1 MVYLYTPYLFT
12 PKLANN
18 CEWTEAGL
26 PSVQRSQNQTDHRHE
41 SRAGIW
47 PKDAPCTTICQL
59 NPMSTS
65 KKIHI
70 LDPWKTMDTLL
81 DKWGNLP
88 WPGYSLIPGVSQT
101 DYIPL
106 FGTQCGTQS
115 YQLHHFQAP
124 CSMLKFD
131 SQKLELAT
139 FTDCRSFQWSITAWT
154 DWSALPA
161 FYLARFTSWIVL
173 ARTEMVFFAPQHWRN
188 NGAVEKGPP
197 MACPKTEPRS
207 IGCVWDF
214 GTMWDIPRNAWHLV
228 ACDDQFLL
236 FWDIPRHISGMAHP
250 IGLQRMRLGY
260 GLGHH
265 FDPAMAH
272 TLRNF
277 GTFSLWSGSGPSW
290 RWDMLEKTQQRKG

>member
-1 MVYLYTPYLFT
+1 MGQ
-12 PKLANN
+12 LAMARVLPHSWSITNRLHTTV
-18 CEWTEAGL
+18 WT
-26 PSVQRSQNQTDHRHE
+26 D
-41 SRAGIW
+41 
-47 PKDAPCTTICQL
+47 
-59 NPMSTS
+59 
-65 KKIHI
+65 
-70 LDPWKTMDTLL
+70 
-81 DKWGNLP
+81 
-88 WPGYSLIPGVSQT
+88 
-101 DYIPL
+101 
-106 FGTQCGTQS
+106 QCGTQS

-161 FYLARFTSWIVL
+161 FYLARFTSWIIL
-173 ARTEMVFFAPQHWRN
+173 ARTETVFFAPQHWRN

-236 FWDIPRHISGMAHP
+236 FWDITATYF
-250 IGLQRMRLGY
+250 GY
-260 GLGHH
+260 GSSNWASTDAFGVWFGSSLWPGHGPYPQEFRNLLTLIWIRAELKVRH
-265 FDPAMAH
+265 AGENSAAEGVDPAISHNCFFRENLQGKKIVAKGKKQ
-272 TLRNF
+272 TCN
-277 GTFSLWSGSGPSW
+277 SG
-290 RWDMLEKTQQRKG
+290 LL